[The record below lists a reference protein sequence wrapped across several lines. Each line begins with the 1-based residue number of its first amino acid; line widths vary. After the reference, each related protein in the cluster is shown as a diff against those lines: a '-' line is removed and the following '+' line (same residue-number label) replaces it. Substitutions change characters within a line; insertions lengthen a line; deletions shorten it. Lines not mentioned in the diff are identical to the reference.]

1 MLTEA
6 VLLLMQRV
14 PLGLTERKEEV
25 KGWIREL
32 LIEYYFQLSLR
43 GFG

>member
-14 PLGLTERKEEV
+14 PLGLTEGKEE
-25 KGWIREL
+25 GWIREL